1 MKRHGYLIASAFAGC
16 LALSTTAMA
25 QDAPFYLGVKIGS
38 MDADF
43 SGFDRGINLGVNV
56 GYELLRDARGSLAI
70 EGEYTTT
77 ASDGDISGGGEW
89 DADTLAVYAAYRTS
103 GDFYVKGKAGYLNQD
118 IKGTGTGAARIT
130 SGDDSGFS
138 YGLGVGWRTDRKSAF
153 EIEYTAASDELT
165 FISLG
170 YITRF

>member
-1 MKRHGYLIASAFAGC
+1 MKKHGYLVASAFASC
-16 LALSTTAMA
+16 LAFSTAAMA

-43 SGFDRGINLGVNV
+43 SGFDRAVNLGVNA
-56 GYELLRDARGSLAI
+56 GYELLRDTRGALAI

-89 DADTLAVYAAYRTS
+89 DADTLAIYAAYRTA
-103 GDFYVKGKAGYLNQD
+103 GDLYVKGKAGYLNQD
-118 IKGTGTGAARIT
+118 IKGTGAGAARIT

-138 YGLGVGWRTDRKSAF
+138 YGIGAGWRMDRKSSF
-153 EIEYTAASDELT
+153 EIEYTATSDELT